1 MHEIRSARQKVPTVT
16 GSSNQKKDIAT
27 SGSLRDRCTL
37 KNLIDPGTDH
47 DQRRTSKSQRVADRE
62 IAAAELP
69 SAWYQ
74 LMKLREALDAILG
87 SIGGLPVIISE
98 LSPEAPRPQ
107 ARDHLRLVDTDQSDS
122 ARAE

>member
-1 MHEIRSARQKVPTVT
+1 MTKEELQKV
-16 GSSNQKKDIAT
+16 
-27 SGSLRDRCTL
+27 REW
-37 KNLIDPGTDH
+37 
-47 DQRRTSKSQRVADRE
+47 ADRE

-69 SAWYQ
+69 SVWYQ